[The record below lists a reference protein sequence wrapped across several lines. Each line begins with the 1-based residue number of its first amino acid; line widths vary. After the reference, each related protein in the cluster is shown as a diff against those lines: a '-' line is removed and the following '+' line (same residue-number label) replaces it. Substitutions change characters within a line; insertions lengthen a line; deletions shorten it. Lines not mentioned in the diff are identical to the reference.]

1 MYKFPRRKNGTDDTE
16 LTREGLISS
25 QQRSSFPPKAPERAL
40 DRFGRVQGPGSEVNA
55 EGVTPEALGPDPLAV
70 FESWFAEAQALDPR
84 FADAMT
90 LATASPD
97 GRPSARTVLYKG
109 VSDGALYFVSNYGS
123 SKAHDLEQN
132 PRAALVFFW
141 PGLNRQVRIEGG
153 VERAPA
159 LWSDRYFAARAR
171 SSQIGAWASAQSQV
185 IASRDVLETRIAEA
199 EARFRD
205 QPVPRP
211 PFWGGYCLAPERIE
225 FWLGQDARL
234 HDRYSYQRAPSG
246 WAVERLSP

>member
-1 MYKFPRRKNGTDDTE
+1 V
-16 LTREGLISS
+16 S
-25 QQRSSFPPKAPERAL
+25 QE
-40 DRFGRVQGPGSEVNA
+40 
-55 EGVTPEALGPDPLAV
+55 TLGPDPLVV
-70 FESWFAEAQALDPR
+70 FESWFAEARALDPR

-109 VSDGALYFVSNYGS
+109 LSDGAVCFVSNYGS
-123 SKAHDLEQN
+123 SKGQQLELN

-141 PGLNRQVRIEGG
+141 ASLNRQVRIEGS
-153 VERAPA
+153 VERASA
-159 LWSDRYFAARAR
+159 AWSDRYFAARAR

-185 IASRDVLETRIAEA
+185 LTSREVLEARLAEA
-199 EARFRD
+199 EARFHE

-211 PFWGGYCLAPERIE
+211 AFWGGYRLVPERIE

-234 HDRYSYQRAPSG
+234 HDRFSYRASSSG
-246 WAVERLSP
+246 WEIARLSP

>member
-1 MYKFPRRKNGTDDTE
+1 MNQET
-16 LTREGLISS
+16 
-25 QQRSSFPPKAPERAL
+25 
-40 DRFGRVQGPGSEVNA
+40 
-55 EGVTPEALGPDPLAV
+55 LGPDPLSV

-97 GRPSARTVLYKG
+97 GRPAARTVLYKG
-109 VSDGALYFVSNYGS
+109 LTDGALYFVSNYGS
-123 SKAHDLEQN
+123 HKGRELEQN

-141 PGLNRQVRIEGG
+141 ASLNRQVRIEGR

-159 LWSDRYFAARAR
+159 VWSDRYFAARAR
-171 SSQIGAWASAQSQV
+171 SSQIGAWASAQSEV
-185 IASRDVLETRIAEA
+185 LASREVLEARIDEA

-211 PFWGGYCLAPERIE
+211 SFWGGYRLEPERIE
-225 FWLGQDARL
+225 FWLGQNARL
-234 HDRYSYQRAPSG
+234 HDRFSYRPSAVG
-246 WAVERLSP
+246 WEVERLSP